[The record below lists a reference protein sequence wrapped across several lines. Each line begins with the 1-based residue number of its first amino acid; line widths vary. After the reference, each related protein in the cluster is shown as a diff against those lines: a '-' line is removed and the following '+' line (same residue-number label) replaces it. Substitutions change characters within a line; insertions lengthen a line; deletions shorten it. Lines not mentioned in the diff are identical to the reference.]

1 MLLSELVENM
11 KAMIAIHGDHKIYH
25 SEGRRELM
33 PVGEESIYFS
43 EDEEVYYI

>member
-1 MLLSELVENM
+1 MLLSELAETIE
-11 KAMIAIHGDHKIYH
+11 AMISIHGDHKIYF

>member
-1 MLLSELVENM
+1 MMLSELAETV
-11 KAMIAIHGDHKIYH
+11 KAMISIHGDHEIYF

>member
-1 MLLSELVENM
+1 MLLSELAETL
-11 KAMIAIHGDHKIYH
+11 KAMISIQCEHKIYF

>member
-1 MLLSELVENM
+1 MLLSELAEAM
-11 KAMIAIHGDHKIYH
+11 KAMISIHGDHEIYH

-43 EDEEVYYI
+43 EDEKAYYI

>member
-11 KAMIAIHGDHKIYH
+11 KAMISIHGDHEIYH

-33 PVGEESIYFS
+33 PVGEESVYFS

>member
-1 MLLSELVENM
+1 MKLSELVENM
-11 KAMIAIHGDHKIYH
+11 KAMISVHGDHEIYF

-43 EDEEVYYI
+43 EDEKVYYI

>member
-1 MLLSELVENM
+1 MLLSELAETIE
-11 KAMIAIHGDHKIYH
+11 AMISIHGDHKVYH
-25 SEGRRELM
+25 SEGMRELM

>member
-1 MLLSELVENM
+1 MKLSELAETIE
-11 KAMIAIHGDHKIYH
+11 AMISIHGDRKVYH
-25 SEGRRELM
+25 SDGMRELM

>member
-1 MLLSELVENM
+1 MKLSELAETM
-11 KAMIAIHGDHKIYH
+11 KAMISIHGDHEIYF

-43 EDEEVYYI
+43 EDEKAYYL